1 MMTKTSEPPP
11 FILEQANLLIVYSR
25 ADCHLCQNMIL
36 ALQNLQQQVSSFNF
50 QVIDIDSDP
59 ELVTR
64 YGERI
69 PVLMSPLNSQE
80 ICHYFLDLAALDD
93 YLGKFR

>member
-1 MMTKTSEPPP
+1 MTKKNEPNP
-11 FILEQANLLIVYSR
+11 LAADQARKLIVYGR
-25 ADCHLCQNMIL
+25 KDCHLCQDMIL
-36 ALQNLQQQVSSFNF
+36 VLQNLQEQVSFDF

-64 YGERI
+64 YGEKI
-69 PVLMSPLNSQE
+69 PVLMSPLTNQE

-93 YLGKFR
+93 YLAKFR

>member
-1 MMTKTSEPPP
+1 MTKKIEPAP
-11 FILEQANLLIVYSR
+11 FTMEQANSLIVYGR
-25 ADCHLCQNMIL
+25 EDCHLCQNMIF
-36 ALQNLQQQVSSFNF
+36 ALQNLQKQVSFNF

-59 ELVTR
+59 KLVTR

-69 PVLMSPLNSQE
+69 PVLISPLTSQE
-80 ICHYFLDLAALDD
+80 ICHYFLDLVALDD

>member
-1 MMTKTSEPPP
+1 MTKKIESDPCD
-11 FILEQANLLIVYSR
+11 LNQAKALIVYSR
-25 ADCHLCQNMIL
+25 ENCHLCQKMIL
-36 ALQNLQQQVSSFNF
+36 ALQDFQAQVSFDF
-50 QVIDIDSDP
+50 QVVDIDANP
-59 ELVTR
+59 ELVVL

-69 PVLMSPLNSQE
+69 PVLLSSFTNQE

>member
-1 MMTKTSEPPP
+1 MIKKIELYP
-11 FILEQANLLIVYSR
+11 FPSDQIRELIIYGR
-25 ADCHLCQNMIL
+25 EDCHLCQEMML
-36 ALQNLQQQVSSFNF
+36 ALQRLQQQISFDF
-50 QVIDIDSDP
+50 KVVDIDSDP
-59 ELVTR
+59 ELAKR

-69 PVLMSPLNSQE
+69 PVLMSPLTNQE